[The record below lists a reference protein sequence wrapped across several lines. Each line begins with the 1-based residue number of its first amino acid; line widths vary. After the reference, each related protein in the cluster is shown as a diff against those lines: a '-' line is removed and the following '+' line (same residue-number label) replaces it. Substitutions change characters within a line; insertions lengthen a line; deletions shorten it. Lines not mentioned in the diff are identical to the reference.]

1 MTQPQIKN
9 IFLILTSCLLFFA
22 EIMLFAVAREYNFY
36 LLLCFFITLLVQV
49 PQKRTF
55 VTPLFLMCILSYLE
69 MNIFGWSLVYI
80 LPTII
85 FANYLDQHVRIKVI
99 IPYLVLTF
107 ALCFKMLTA
116 WYMHDINISIMHA
129 TQIIVYNT
137 IALAACLTIRFYMG
151 KFFTKTTI

>member
-9 IFLILTSCLLFFA
+9 IFLILTSCLLFFV
-22 EIMLFAVAREYNFY
+22 EIMLFALAREYNFY
-36 LLLCFFITLLVQV
+36 LLLCFFIALLLQA
-49 PQKRTF
+49 PQKRTL
-55 VTPLFLMCILSYLE
+55 VMPLFLMCMLSYLE

-80 LPTII
+80 VPTII
-85 FANYLDQHVRIKVI
+85 FANYLDQHVRIKII

-116 WYMHDINISIMHA
+116 WYMHGITISVMHA

-137 IALAACLTIRFYMG
+137 FVIALFVAIGSYLEKLFYRE
-151 KFFTKTTI
+151 I

>member
-9 IFLILTSCLLFFA
+9 IFLILTSCLLFFV
-22 EIMLFAVAREYNFY
+22 EIMLFALAREYIFY
-36 LLLCFFITLLVQV
+36 LVLCFFIALLLQA
-49 PQKRTF
+49 PQKRTL
-55 VTPLFLMCILSYLE
+55 VTPLFLMCMLSYLE

-85 FANYLDQHVRIKVI
+85 FANYLDQHVRIKII

-116 WYMHDINISIMHA
+116 WYMHGITISIMHA

-137 IALAACLTIRFYMG
+137 MTLATCLTIRFYLG

>member
-9 IFLILTSCLLFFA
+9 ICLILTSCLLFFA